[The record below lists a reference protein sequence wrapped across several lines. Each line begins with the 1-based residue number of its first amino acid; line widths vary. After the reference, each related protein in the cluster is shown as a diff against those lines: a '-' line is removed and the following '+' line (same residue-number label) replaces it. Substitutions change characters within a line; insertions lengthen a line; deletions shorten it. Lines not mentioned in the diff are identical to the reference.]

1 MKIILDTNILIYAAK
16 QKIDLVSQIKG
27 RHGQSAEI
35 IVPNLVKEELESLK
49 TSAKKGSDKQ
59 AANLAL
65 QIIEFSNLKE
75 IELYGKT
82 DDEII
87 IWAKQNK
94 AVVATSDREL
104 KRKLKSKGII
114 VFSLRQ
120 KALKKL

>member
-1 MKIILDTNILIYAAK
+1 MKIILDTNILIYAIK

-35 IVPNLVKEELESLK
+35 IVPNLVKEELENLK
-49 TSAKKGSDKQ
+49 TSAKKGADKR

-75 IELYGKT
+75 IELCGNT
-82 DDEII
+82 DNEIVK
-87 IWAKQNK
+87 WAKQNK

-104 KRKLKSKGII
+104 KQKLKRKGIP
-114 VFSLRQ
+114 VFGLRK